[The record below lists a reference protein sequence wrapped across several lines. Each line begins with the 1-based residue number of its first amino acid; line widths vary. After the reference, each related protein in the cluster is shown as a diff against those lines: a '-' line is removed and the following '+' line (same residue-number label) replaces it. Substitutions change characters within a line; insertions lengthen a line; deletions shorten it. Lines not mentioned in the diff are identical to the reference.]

1 MGEPQYA
8 ILRFAKYKSPAI
20 SEIEGHNERTKEKYA
35 SNPDIDP
42 SRTHLNFHL
51 VTPQGRYRPEV
62 HRQIT
67 ESKCRVRKDSVRMVE
82 AVITTTHEFFN
93 DKTPEQT
100 RAFFQRALEFIQSR
114 QDPKTIISAVVHLDE
129 TTPHMHLCFVPL
141 TADGRLSAKELL
153 GNRTK
158 LIQWQDEFWSHMVKE
173 FPTLERGESASK
185 TGRKHIPPRV
195 FKEMTRLTR
204 QRKKLETLLT
214 GVNPLNARG
223 RAREISDLL
232 DSYLPNVEKMDT
244 QMKKYRGALKQL
256 KEENGVLTQKLEE
269 QTENS
274 TLKKMKELKLEHDY
288 AQAMALLDKIPPEIL
303 AELSHPSHR
312 TQEERNGH

>member
-20 SEIEGHNERTKEKYA
+20 SEIEGHNERKKEKYA

-62 HRQIT
+62 NRQIT

-114 QDPKTIISAVVHLDE
+114 QNPETIISAVVHLDE
-129 TTPHMHLCFVPL
+129 KTPHMHLCFVPL

-158 LIQWQDEFWSHMVKE
+158 LIKWQDAFWSHMVKE

-232 DSYLPNVEKMDT
+232 DSYLPNVEKMAT

-256 KEENGVLTQKLEE
+256 KEENGALTQKLEE